1 MAKYSAQQVYS
12 VLGDHTLTPEQV
24 RAVAGASTQDPTLVI
39 AGAGSGKTELMSVRI
54 LYLVA
59 NQLALPEE
67 ILGLTFTKKA
77 ASELS
82 ARVLKALYRL
92 RESDMWP
99 QDLEQDFL
107 PPKIATYNSFGN
119 EVFRQFALDVGL
131 EPDAQVLGASSAV
144 GLARE
149 LLRRLNLDDHPELGD
164 WDKTAGY
171 LTEKLLSMV
180 QEITDNQAS
189 SQAVKQEFAA
199 FEKHV
204 AALPKTEGGSMERFT
219 YTQGFLSDAAV
230 NQLLAGLAERFI
242 ELKKER
248 NLVDYADQVSL
259 ALEATTRSEIE
270 LPYKFVMLDEYQD
283 TSAIQVRFLAELFRG
298 KPVMAVGDPNQAIYG
313 FRGASAANLSSFFE
327 DFGSGETLSLSTC
340 WRSTEQI
347 VEVANFTASSL
358 TSPGLDQIKL
368 RAIKSGIG
376 VSAVFHQDLFAE
388 AQAAASYFAENLK
401 DQSGA
406 LLTRTKSQMGIFVA
420 ALEQHGVPVEVSGL
434 SGLIEIPEVVDLI
447 ALLKV
452 LSSAEASVELIRLLT
467 SAKWR
472 IGLRDIA
479 KLGELAKRLTR
490 IRPEADF
497 ASEVTLIEALDS
509 LRFEGAHKQ
518 SEISE
523 SGLSRMRQ
531 AALLL
536 HKLRSTPSL
545 SITELA
551 WLGVRELEI
560 DIELY
565 AKSKAANPLRHLEQ
579 FIERLSEYEA
589 ATVRPSLSGLM
600 QWLEY
605 ALEHDSFELPKSGS
619 KKGVV
624 QVMSVHASKGLEW
637 DLVWVA
643 QLVQGAFPID
653 GKDSK
658 GWLAAGKIPYSLRAD
673 SKVLPEFDYQTAK
686 SQKQLNEQF
695 SDFKDAVRA
704 RALLEERRLAYV
716 AFTRAAKELTLS
728 GSYYKPG
735 AQNPKPPSPFLLEL
749 KEAGLVEFELTEPL
763 ESNPLDAVAEV
774 ASWPAFDSNAKLLQL
789 ADLVSSNPDTAPSHE
804 LALLFEERERNRTT
818 PEPWLPSRISVS
830 NLVRFLENPE
840 AFLAELS
847 RPMPPMYSDH
857 AQRGTDFHSAIESIL
872 LDQDVALFDA
882 DVTSLV
888 DGFKN
893 SRFATLQ
900 PEFVEQ
906 SIEFVLAGHVVV
918 CKLDAVFFDG
928 HLYEIVDWKS
938 GSKPSG
944 EDLESRK
951 VQLALYRIAL
961 SQWLGVPPERIRAS
975 FYYAADDVE
984 LAPDNLPSRMELE
997 ARIADLRK
1005 ARQG

>member
-1 MAKYSAQQVYS
+1 MPKYSAQQVYS

-24 RAVAGASTQDPTLVI
+24 RAVEGASTQDPTLVI

-54 LYLVA
+54 LFLVA
-59 NQLALPEE
+59 NELALPEE

-92 RESDMWP
+92 RESEMWP
-99 QDLEQDFL
+99 THLEQDFL

-119 EVFRQFALDVGL
+119 EVFRQFALEVGL

-149 LLRRLNLDDHPELGD
+149 LLRRLNLDDHPELGN

-171 LTEKLLSMV
+171 LTERLLAMV
-180 QEITDNQAS
+180 QEITDNQS
-189 SQAVKQEFAA
+189 SSLAVRDELAA
-199 FEKHV
+199 FERHV
-204 AALPKTEGGSMERFT
+204 AALPKTEGGSMERFA

-259 ALEATTRSEIE
+259 ALEATARSEIQ

-283 TSAIQVRFLAELFRG
+283 TSAIQVRFLAQLFRD

-347 VEVANFTASSL
+347 VEVANFTAASL

-368 RAIKSGIG
+368 RAIKSGIP
-376 VSAVFHQDLFAE
+376 VSAEFHQDLFAE
-388 AQAAASYFAENLK
+388 AQAVASYFAKNLK

-420 ALEQHGVPVEVSGL
+420 ALEQHGVPVEVTGL

-490 IRPEADF
+490 IRPEADSS
-497 ASEVTLIEALDS
+497 SEVTLIEALDS

-523 SGLSRMRQ
+523 AGLSRMRQ

-551 WLGVRELEI
+551 WLGIRELEI

-565 AKSKAANPLRHLEQ
+565 ARSRAANPLRHLEQ
-579 FIERLSEYEA
+579 FIERLGEYES
-589 ATVRPSLSGLM
+589 ATLRPSLSGLM

-624 QVMSVHASKGLEW
+624 QIMSVHASKGLEW

-673 SKVLPEFDYQTAK
+673 SKVLPKFDYYEAK

-695 SDFKDAVRA
+695 SEFKDEVRA

-735 AQNPKPPSPFLLEL
+735 SQKPKQPSPFLMEL
-749 KEAGLVEFELTEPL
+749 KEAGLVDLELPEPL

-774 ASWPAFDSNAKLLQL
+774 ASWPSFDSNEKLLQL
-789 ADLVSSNPDTAPSHE
+789 ATLVSAKPDLAPSHE
-804 LALLFEERERNRTT
+804 LALLFEERDRNRATQ
-818 PEPWLPSRISVS
+818 EPWIPNRISVS
-830 NLVRFLENPE
+830 NLVRFLDDPQ

-847 RPMPPMYSDH
+847 RPMPPMYSDY
-857 AQRGTDFHSAIESIL
+857 AKRGTDFHSAIESLL
-872 LDQDVALFDA
+872 LDQEV
-882 DVTSLV
+882 SLM
-888 DGFKN
+888 DSDLTPLLDRFKG
-893 SRFATLQ
+893 SRFATLK

-928 HLYEIVDWKS
+928 HQYEIVDWKS
-938 GSKPSG
+938 GSKPSDK
-944 EDLESRK
+944 DLASRK

-961 SQWLGVPPERIRAS
+961 SQWLSVAPERVRAS

-984 LAPDNLPSRMELE
+984 LAPDSLPSRKDLE
-997 ARIADLRK
+997 ARIDELRK
-1005 ARQG
+1005 AHQG

>member
-1 MAKYSAQQVYS
+1 MPKYSAQQVYS
-12 VLGDHTLTPEQV
+12 ILGDYTLTPEQV
-24 RAVAGASTQDPTLVI
+24 KAVEGASTQDPTLVI

-59 NQLALPEE
+59 NEFALPDE

-92 RESDMWP
+92 RESAMWP
-99 QDLEQDFL
+99 QNLDQDFL

-119 EVFRQFALDVGL
+119 EVFRQFALEVGL

-171 LTEKLLSMV
+171 LTEKLLAMV
-180 QEITDNQAS
+180 QEITDNQVS
-189 SQAVKQEFAA
+189 CDTVRDELLR
-199 FEKHV
+199 FENHV
-204 AALPKTEGGSMERFT
+204 AALPKTEGGSMERFA
-219 YTQGFLSDAAV
+219 YTQSFLFDAAV

-242 ELKKER
+242 ELKRER

-259 ALEATTRSEIE
+259 ALEATTRSAID

-283 TSAIQVRFLAELFRG
+283 TSAIQVRFLAQLFRG

-340 WRSTEQI
+340 WRSTEEI
-347 VEVANFTASSL
+347 VQVANFTASSL
-358 TSPGLDQIKL
+358 SNPGLDQIKL
-368 RAIKSGIG
+368 RAIKSGVE
-376 VSAVFHQDLFAE
+376 VSAVFHQDVFTE
-388 AQAAASYFAENLK
+388 AQAAASYFAINLK

-420 ALEQHGVPVEVSGL
+420 ALEQQGVPVEVSGL

-479 KLGELAKRLTR
+479 KLGEMAKRLTR
-490 IRPEADF
+490 IRPEADS
-497 ASEVTLIEALDS
+497 ASEVTLVEALDS
-509 LRFEGAHKQ
+509 LRFEGSQKH
-518 SEISE
+518 SDISE
-523 SGLSRMRQ
+523 AGLSRMRQ

-536 HKLRSTPSL
+536 HALRSTPSL

-565 AKSKAANPLRHLEQ
+565 ARSKAANPLRHLEQ
-579 FIERLSEYEA
+579 FIERLSEYESA
-589 ATVRPSLSGLM
+589 ALRPSLGGLL

-624 QVMSVHASKGLEW
+624 QLMSVHASKGLEW

-658 GWLAAGKIPYSLRAD
+658 GWLTAGKIPYSLRAD
-673 SKVLPEFDYQTAK
+673 SRVLPTFDYQASK

-695 SDFKDAVRA
+695 SEFKDAVKA

-735 AQNPKPPSPFLLEL
+735 TQKPRQPSAFLLEL
-749 KEAGLVEFELTEPL
+749 RDAGLVSFDLPQAL
-763 ESNPLDAVAEV
+763 ETNPLDAVAEV
-774 ASWPAFDSNAKLLQL
+774 ASWPMFDSNAKLLQL
-789 ADLVSSNPDTAPSHE
+789 ADLVSTRPNVAPSHE
-804 LALLFEERERNRTT
+804 LALLFEERDRNR
-818 PEPWLPSRISVS
+818 ENHQPWIPTRISVS
-830 NLVRFLENPE
+830 NLVRFLDDPGS
-840 AFLAELS
+840 FLAELA
-847 RPMPPMYSDH
+847 RPLPPGYSDS
-857 AQRGTDFHSAIESIL
+857 AQRGTQFHSAIESIL
-872 LDQDVALFDA
+872 LEQEIELSNPDLA
-882 DVTSLV
+882 SLV
-888 DGFKN
+888 ERFKE
-893 SRFATLQ
+893 SRFSSLQ
-900 PEFVEQ
+900 PQYIEQ
-906 SIEFVLAGHVVV
+906 PIEFVLAGHVVV

-928 HLYEIVDWKS
+928 QQYEIVDWKS
-938 GSKPSG
+938 GSKPNAD
-944 EDLESRK
+944 DLESRK

-961 SQWLGVPPERIRAS
+961 SQWLQVSPERIRAS
-975 FYYAADDVE
+975 FYYAADDAE
-984 LAPDNLPSRMELE
+984 LAPDNLPSLAELE
-997 ARIADLRK
+997 KRIEELRK